1 MRVLLLGSG
10 AKDHAMVWWFS
21 KSRYIS
27 GLYAAPG
34 NLATSRIATNLP
46 DTDPSDPEAVY
57 RACLDH
63 SIDFVFIGT
72 EQPLFTGVA
81 SYLGE
86 RNIPVFGAPEKSLKL
101 EGDRSFSRAF
111 MARHNIPVPK
121 GIFFDSEEPLERYLD
136 RHEGTT
142 FIIKSNLMT
151 PSRIMLTSSNKD
163 SLMAFARDLFR
174 RGPVLLE
181 QYIRGIPASCSL
193 LIDDNGYLILPL
205 TSDCTKKSKNDMT
218 PTGGMGSVCPV
229 PVLEDMM
236 DIIRERIIDPTLYGL
251 KVEKLAY
258 KGVLTLSLML
268 DEATREP
275 YLVDYHVRFSDP
287 SAQAMIPL
295 IDTDIIEILWAM
307 AENRVD
313 EIRLERSDLCSVA
326 VVLASEGY
334 PMDIRTGIEIKGI
347 TNVFLEHVGDSPIVF
362 CGALRNEGG
371 RAVTTGGRNI
381 TVVGLGKNLQ
391 IANQAAY
398 SLIKGKAFEHLWYRD
413 DIGNDYFITE

>member
-46 DTDPSDPEAVY
+46 DTDPSDPEAVFK
-57 RACLDH
+57 ACIDN

-72 EQPLFTGVA
+72 EQPLFTGVS
-81 SYLGE
+81 SYLKDRG
-86 RNIPVFGAPEKSLKL
+86 IPVFGAPEKSLKL

-121 GIFFDSEEPLERYLD
+121 GTFFDDEESLSRYLS
-136 RHEGTT
+136 RHEGET
-142 FIIKSNLMT
+142 FIIKSNMMT
-151 PSRIMLTSSNKD
+151 PSRIMITSSDKD
-163 SLMAFARDLFR
+163 SLLGFARKLLS

-193 LIDDNGYLILPL
+193 MIDDNGYLVLPL
-205 TSDCTKKSKNDMT
+205 TSDCTKKSRNDMT

-229 PVLEDMM
+229 PVLEDLM
-236 DIIRERIIDPTLYGL
+236 DTIRERIIEPTLYGL
-251 KVEKLAY
+251 KVENLAY
-258 KGVLTLSLML
+258 RGVLTLSLML

-295 IDTDIIEILWAM
+295 IRTDIIEILWAM
-307 AENRVD
+307 SENRVGS
-313 EIRLERSDLCSVA
+313 IQLERSDLCSVA

-334 PMDIRTGIEIKGI
+334 PMDIRTGVEIEGL
-347 TNVFLEHVGDSPIVF
+347 TNVFLEHVGNSPIIF
-362 CGALRNEGG
+362 CGALEDIDGK
-371 RAVTTGGRNI
+371 AITTGGRNL

-398 SLIKGKAFEHLWYRD
+398 SLIKGKKFSNLWYRD
-413 DIGNDYFITE
+413 DIGNDYFVTE